1 MNDVISVASPKAF
14 AADIVHLL
22 SETSMLDRLRAGT
35 KVSVKNFSVE
45 KMVEKYLDG
54 LGALISSG
62 PERPSVQSTVPVH

>member
-1 MNDVISVASPKAF
+1 MPEAF

-22 SETSMLDRLRAGT
+22 SETSMLDRLRAEA

-45 KMVEKYLDG
+45 KMVEIYLDG

-62 PERPSVQSTVPVH
+62 PRAHQRKALCLPISEYLS